1 MIVFVSDLYAD
12 EYIGGAELSTEGLIM
27 PSDVPIIKLKSTQV
41 TQEII
46 ETLKNYHWVF
56 TNTSQMK
63 KECYLEAIKNLS
75 YSVVEFDYKFCTFRS
90 IEKHENIER
99 TCNCENSSF
108 GKLFSVF
115 LAKARGSYFMSTD
128 QRKKY
133 FQRFPFLEKTNSHVL
148 SSVFT
153 PGLIEHMEHLN
164 TTIKKDQDSYLI
176 LKSNSWVKGTDDT
189 IKFAT
194 DSGIKYEVI
203 GGLPYEELLKKLR
216 QHKGLIFR
224 PAGADTCPRIVIE
237 AALLECDLILSENVQ
252 HKNEDW
258 FCGPKEDMKDYLLSR
273 ASFFWDEVFKSLS
286 KDEIIPTPTSAPNQ
300 KYIFIVPAYNSEA
313 WIYKTLTTVAAQKCQ
328 NFECYIG
335 DDISTDNTTEVVQK
349 AIGTDS
355 RFKIIKNQEKKYAL
369 KNISDLIDEAQPS
382 DEDVIII
389 LDGDDWLTNWYVLDS
404 LNEAYSNGALAT
416 FGSFLEYPT
425 GRVGAESS
433 AYPDSV
439 IENNT
444 FREDTWRASH
454 LKTLKYKVWKD
465 IDKKDFLNQGGE
477 YYDSSYDQ
485 AIMLPVLEMCGSRAV
500 YVPKIL
506 CVYNTGN
513 PNAVVKSRQN
523 KQHKNMLDIRSK
535 KVYSRKEYDEHTP
548 S

>member
-12 EYIGGAELSTEGLIM
+12 EYIGGAELSTEALIAF
-27 PSDVPIIKLKSTQV
+27 SDVPIIKLKSAQV
-41 TQEII
+41 TQEVIQ
-46 ETLKNYHWVF
+46 TLKDYHWVF
-56 TNTSQMK
+56 TNTSQMQK
-63 KECYLEAIKNLS
+63 KNYLEAIKILS

-99 TCNCENSSF
+99 VCNCEDSSF

-115 LAKARGSYFMSTD
+115 LAKAKGIYFMSDD
-128 QRKKY
+128 QRKIY
-133 FQRFPFLEKTNSHVL
+133 FQRFPFLKRTNSHIL

-153 PGLIEHMEHLN
+153 
-164 TTIKKDQDSYLI
+164 S
-176 LKSNSWVKGTDDT
+176 V
-189 IKFAT
+189 
-194 DSGIKYEVI
+194 
-203 GGLPYEELLKKLR
+203 
-216 QHKGLIFR
+216 
-224 PAGADTCPRIVIE
+224 VIE
-237 AALLECDLILSENVQ
+237 AALLECDLILSEKVQ

-258 FCGPKEDMKDYLLSR
+258 FCGLKENMRNYLLGRSL
-273 ASFFWDEVFKSLS
+273 FFWDEVYKSLS
-286 KDEIIPTPTSAPNQ
+286 NDERVPAPTPAINQ
-300 KYIFIVPAYNSEA
+300 KYAFIVPAYNSES
-313 WIYKTLTTVAAQKCQ
+313 WIHKTLATIAAQKCQ

-335 DDISTDNTTEVVQK
+335 DDMSTDDTTKIIQEVVD
-349 AIGTDS
+349 TDP
-355 RFKIIKNQEKKYAL
+355 RFKLIKNQEKKYAL
-369 KNISDLIDEAQPS
+369 KNISDLVDEAQLS
-382 DEDVIII
+382 DEDIIII

-404 LNEAYSNGALAT
+404 LNEVYSNGALAT

-425 GRVGAESS
+425 GRIGIEAS

-465 IDKKDFLNQGGE
+465 INKKDFLNQAGE

-485 AIMLPVLEMCGSRAV
+485 AVMLPVLEMCGPRAV
-500 YVPKIL
+500 YLPKIL
-506 CVYNTGN
+506 CVYNVGN

-535 KVYSRKEYDEHTP
+535 KVYTRKKYDEYTP